1 MKAIRHQSASKPKKA
16 MHSNGELEQSQ
27 KRPGITDEPGRRKLG
42 LYDGMPGYFMS
53 DDFCITTKEE
63 FDI

>member
-1 MKAIRHQSASKPKKA
+1 MP
-16 MHSNGELEQSQ
+16 SNRELEQSQ
-27 KRPGITDEPGRRKLG
+27 KRPGTVEEPGRRKLG

>member
-1 MKAIRHQSASKPKKA
+1 MKAVRNPSTAATKKTIASGEAKKEYPKE
-16 MHSNGELEQSQ
+16 SNAT
-27 KRPGITDEPGRRKLG
+27 IDAGRRKLG
-42 LYDGMPGYFMS
+42 IFSGMPGYFMS